1 MADLIGGG
9 PVSGGGNG
17 RVSNGG
23 SRAASGPVP
32 VPQYPASGMRTPTD
46 IMRQRRDREA
56 RKKAEMEAKQ
66 RERDA
71 DEQRKAQEERRA
83 SAERR
88 AAAAAGVAG
97 GADVSTQRRSATR
110 RSGDEAP
117 IRSHEAG
124 VRSSQGAMANSTH
137 AARDTHAGVPPTT
150 SVSAPGRV
158 QEPLSQDLGGVP
170 GRGQYGSTRPRATS
184 VSQPQPK
191 PVPFQQPRAAST
203 NYSTQQQPTQ
213 TRQVSA
219 AAQPSQ
225 TQANPSL
232 APSASQQPLN
242 GQGSGG
248 TQQRNPTTSSFP
260 HALERWETLSSHWEG
275 LTSFWIRR
283 LQENSRELALD
294 PLSQQMSRQIN
305 DLSAAGANL
314 FHAVVELQRLR
325 ASSERKFQR
334 WFFETRAEQ
343 ERAQEMQAELT
354 NTLRAERRARAEAVS
369 SAARVEAEKT
379 TSEQLVKEMRRE
391 LQISKEEA
399 RRAWEE
405 LGRREQEERDRTTS
419 LRSGEPTL
427 VGGVQVVPMMQG
439 VPSRQ
444 GSTTRQTNIGGA
456 YSERSGGSLRG
467 AQVGQEESVDSP
479 LEGEQGQRQ
488 YQSEVRSPTNTDPF
502 VEDGREIPAQPL
514 HHEPDVPSLTGA
526 MSQPFQQPPTSA
538 AAAPAVPSAHTRTA
552 TQPTTQPAS
561 ASPQSARAP
570 TAPGGTYL
578 QYSPAGAAQPFYQHQ
593 GSALHADDQAPRVSE
608 PDSRSYVQSVED
620 TVSDLG
626 EEEYD
631 IDEHGEIRR
640 DSQGR
645 PILYRRGLGSEDS
658 DEYDVHEALERER
671 AYGQRYGG
679 VSGVE
684 YGQGSTSTAGATQRP
699 VGGVFGQQS
708 VGRGQTAGTVGAYTG
723 GPGYGGSGL
732 GWEGGAKTP
741 SSHPAERRPGGG
753 REESHQPVPSEP
765 DQSRLAL
772 RRRSLVFWLSCLAEP
787 YTWDHVSLDYT
798 PALSP

>member
-1 MADLIGGG
+1 MADLVGGG
-9 PVSGGGNG
+9 QLSGGGNG
-17 RVSNGG
+17 RISNGG
-23 SRAASGPVP
+23 SRTASGPVP
-32 VPQYPASGMRTPTD
+32 VPQYPTSGMRTPTD

-56 RKKAEMEAKQ
+56 RKKAESEAKQ
-66 RERDA
+66 REREA
-71 DEQRKAQEERRA
+71 DEQRKAQEERRS

-88 AAAAAGVAG
+88 AAAGVAG
-97 GADVSTQRRSATR
+97 GGDISTQRRSVAR
-110 RSGDEAP
+110 RSGDEGP
-117 IRSHEAG
+117 TRPYDAG
-124 VRSSQGAMANSTH
+124 TRSQGAVANSTN
-137 AARDTHAGVPPTT
+137 AARPDIQAGVQPTS
-150 SVSAPGRV
+150 SVTASGRV
-158 QEPLSQDLGGVP
+158 QDPAPLSQDPGGASSRVP
-170 GRGQYGSTRPRATS
+170 YASSTRPRATS
-184 VSQPQPK
+184 ASQPQPK
-191 PVPFQQPRAAST
+191 LVQPQQPRAAST
-203 NYSTQQQPTQ
+203 NYSTQQQPPQ

-225 TQANPSL
+225 TQANPSVG
-232 APSASQQPLN
+232 PSTSQQP
-242 GQGSGG
+242 QTSGA

-283 LQENSRELALD
+283 LQENSRELALY

-343 ERAQEMQAELT
+343 ERAQETQAELT
-354 NTLRAERRARAEAVS
+354 NTLRAERRARADVVAT
-369 SAARVEAEKT
+369 AARVEAEKG

-405 LGRREQEERDRTTS
+405 LGRREQEERDRTAS
-419 LRSGEPTL
+419 LKNGEPTL

-444 GSTTRQTNIGGA
+444 GSTMRQTNFGGA
-456 YSERSGGSLRG
+456 YSERSGGSATG
-467 AQVGQEESVDSP
+467 TQVGQEEGVDSP
-479 LEGEQGQRQ
+479 LEGEQGHRP
-488 YQSEVRSPTNTDPF
+488 YPREVRSPTNTDPF
-502 VEDGREIPAQPL
+502 IEDGRDIPAQPL
-514 HHEPDVPSLTGA
+514 HHEPDLPSLTEA
-526 MSQPFQQPPTSA
+526 MSQPSQQPPTSPP
-538 AAAPAVPSAHTRTA
+538 AAPAVQSVYARPV
-552 TQPTTQPAS
+552 TQQPS
-561 ASPQSARAP
+561 ASPQIARAP
-570 TAPGGTYL
+570 TATAPGGTYL
-578 QYSPAGAAQPFYQHQ
+578 QYSPAGASQPFYQHQ
-593 GSALHADDQAPRVSE
+593 GSALHAEEPPRVSE

-640 DSQGR
+640 DAQGR

-684 YGQGSTSTAGATQRP
+684 YGQGSTGTAGATLRP
-699 VGGVFGQQS
+699 VGGVFAQQS
-708 VGRGQTAGTVGAYTG
+708 VGRGQTTAGTAGAYGGGGG

-732 GWEGGAKTP
+732 GWEAVPRHHHPTRLSDVLEEDERSRTSP
-741 SSHPAERRPGGG
+741 SRAS
-753 REESHQPVPSEP
+753 QT
-765 DQSRLAL
+765 SRGL
-772 RRRSLVFWLSCLAEP
+772 
-787 YTWDHVSLDYT
+787 H
-798 PALSP
+798 

>member
-1 MADLIGGG
+1 MADLVGGG
-9 PVSGGGNG
+9 QLSGGGNG

-32 VPQYPASGMRTPTD
+32 VPQYPTSGMRTPTD
-46 IMRQRRDREA
+46 IMRTRRDREA
-56 RKKAEMEAKQ
+56 KKKAESEAKQ
-66 RERDA
+66 KEREVE
-71 DEQRKAQEERRA
+71 EQRRAQEERRS
-83 SAERR
+83 SADRR

-97 GADVSTQRRSATR
+97 GADTSTQRRSGTR
-110 RSGDEAP
+110 RSGDETP
-117 IRSHEAG
+117 IRLHEAG
-124 VRSSQGAMANSTH
+124 IRPQGAMVNNTNAP
-137 AARDTHAGVPPTT
+137 RLDTQQRVQPTS
-150 SVSAPGRV
+150 SVSTSGRV
-158 QEPLSQDLGGVP
+158 QEPPPVSQDPGGASSRVH
-170 GRGQYGSTRPRATS
+170 YGSSTRPRATS
-184 VSQPQPK
+184 VSQPQSK
-191 PVPFQQPRAAST
+191 PVQPQQPRAAST

-213 TRQVSA
+213 TRQASA

-225 TQANPSL
+225 TQANPSVG
-232 APSASQQPLN
+232 PSASQQPQN

-283 LQENSRELALD
+283 LQENSRELAHD
-294 PLSQQMSRQIN
+294 PLGQQMSRQIN

-354 NTLRAERRARAEAVS
+354 NTLRAERRARAEAVT
-369 SAARVEAEKT
+369 SAARVEADKGS
-379 TSEQLVKEMRRE
+379 SEQLVKEMRRE

-399 RRAWEE
+399 RRAWDE

-419 LRSGEPTL
+419 LRNGEPTL

-439 VPSRQ
+439 VSSRQ

-456 YSERSGGSLRG
+456 YSERSGDSVTGTQL
-467 AQVGQEESVDSP
+467 GQEEGVDSP
-479 LEGEQGQRQ
+479 LEGSQGHRPYHQD
-488 YQSEVRSPTNTDPF
+488 VRSPTNTDPF
-502 VEDGREIPAQPL
+502 IEDSRHIPAQPL
-514 HHEPDVPSLTGA
+514 HHEPDLPSLTGA
-526 MSQPFQQPPTSA
+526 MAQPFQQPPTSA
-538 AAAPAVPSAHTRTA
+538 PAASAVQSTYSRPAVPQSSPSPQAARTA
-552 TQPTTQPAS
+552 
-561 ASPQSARAP
+561 

-578 QYSPAGAAQPFYQHQ
+578 QYSPAGASQPFYQHQ
-593 GSALHADDQAPRVSE
+593 GSALHAEEQPPHVSE

-640 DSQGR
+640 DAQGR

-679 VSGVE
+679 AVSGVE
-684 YGQGSTSTAGATQRP
+684 YGQGSTSTAGAGATQRP
-699 VGGVFGQQS
+699 AAGVFGQQS
-708 VGRGQTAGTVGAYTG
+708 VGRGQTTGAPGGAYG
-723 GPGYGGSGL
+723 GGAGYGGSGL
-732 GWEGGAKTP
+732 GWEAVPRHHHPTRLSDVLEEDERSRTSP
-741 SSHPAERRPGGG
+741 SRAS
-753 REESHQPVPSEP
+753 QT
-765 DQSRLAL
+765 SRGL
-772 RRRSLVFWLSCLAEP
+772 
-787 YTWDHVSLDYT
+787 H
-798 PALSP
+798 